1 MRATL
6 VAIIAAVALVSP
18 GELRAQND
26 WQYPDPYF
34 GILEIE
40 KSRGSASR
48 AAVVP
53 QPRPRGRQRQPGAGR
68 AGGSWG
74 RSRWVPTSNG
84 TRGPSGPTAER

>member
-18 GELRAQND
+18 GESRAQND

-53 QPRPRGRQRQPGAGR
+53 QPRARGRQRQPGAGR

-74 RSRWVPTSNG
+74 RSWRSPASTV
-84 TRGPSGPTAER
+84 TRGRSGPTAER

>member
-1 MRATL
+1 MRATI
-6 VAIIAAVALVSP
+6 VAIIAAVVLMSP
-18 GELRAQND
+18 GESWAQND

-53 QPRPRGRQRQPGAGR
+53 EPRARGRQRQPAAGR

-74 RSRWVPTSNG
+74 RSRWVPASNG
-84 TRGPSGPTAER
+84 TRGRSGPTAER